1 VQIALLEST
10 QEERKNSMKHSVEL
24 SSITSEEDIFTHRK
38 AKQFMRYT
46 ERLLALSRK
55 EPTPQVVRAM
65 KRELGI

>member
-1 VQIALLEST
+1 
-10 QEERKNSMKHSVEL
+10 MKHSVEL